1 MRKHTG
7 ENTRGRI
14 RSEWGT
20 LKEVAIHRPGFEM
33 FLGLLNPEASLYER
47 AFNRH
52 SAIAEHRRFEEMLKD
67 DFGIK
72 VVKLRDAVLKA
83 ADRNAEL
90 RAMLIDNAMGALG
103 YLGDPKKAKAARAE
117 LKKNVNVYDSDHFFD
132 ILVSRPTI
140 DLHGTRKNEPAQLRI
155 TSTDPLTNLY
165 FMRDQQLV
173 TDKGVFISRMAK
185 PQRRHET
192 ELTKLLWKAL
202 GIKIVHEAEENAI
215 IEGGDFMPMKD
226 FALLGEGDRTN
237 AAGVSQMLKYGAD
250 FDEVAVVH
258 QPSHPLMPGSEPDPM
273 LDMHL
278 DMYFNVAGSSTVV
291 GSGLLMRHAS
301 VDVYQKEGRGRYSK
315 ARGRQSLYEYI
326 KGKGFNIIEL
336 STLEQL
342 SYASNF
348 LCVKDGV
355 IIAISTE
362 LIAKSSLEYIALKAR
377 ADPHR
382 YGALHAEM
390 SKEYNRFRSTGQ
402 IFPHSRELLENGI
415 DFYAVNLQNLTG
427 GYGGA
432 HCMTAPI
439 ERS

>member
-1 MRKHTG
+1 M
-7 ENTRGRI
+7 RGRI

-72 VVKLRDAVLKA
+72 VVKLRDAILKGA
-83 ADRNAEL
+83 GRNAEL
-90 RAMLIDNAMGALG
+90 RATLTDSAIDALH
-103 YLGDPKKAKAARAE
+103 YLGDKKKKREALAE
-117 LKKNVNVYDSDHFFD
+117 LKRNANVYGTDHFFD

-140 DLHGTRKNEPAQLRI
+140 DLRSPGGKESAQLRI

-192 ELTKLLWKAL
+192 EVTKLLWKAL
-202 GIKIVHEAEENAI
+202 GIGIVHEAGENAI

-226 FALLGEGDRTN
+226 FALLGMGDRTN
-237 AAGVSQMLKYGAD
+237 AAGVSQMLKHGTD

-258 QPSHPLMPGSEPDPM
+258 QPNHPLMPGNEPDPM

-291 GSGLLMRHAS
+291 GSGLLMRGAS
-301 VDVYQKEGRGRYSK
+301 VDIYQKEGRGRYSK
-315 ARGRQSLYEYI
+315 VRGRRNLYEYI

-348 LCVKDGV
+348 LCVRDGV

-362 LIAKSSLEYIALKAR
+362 LVAKPSLEYIALKAR
-377 ADPHR
+377 SDPHR

-390 SKEYNRFRSTGQ
+390 TKEYNRFRGTGQ
-402 IFPHSRELLENGI
+402 IFPHNRELLENGI